1 MGAVA
6 VLAVAGALWSAPAL
20 RGLPASADR
29 FVESWRAV
37 SASEMKMSLADKITY
52 SLILAEGPKVSR
64 REASWRRAHRERI

>member
-1 MGAVA
+1 
-6 VLAVAGALWSAPAL
+6 
-20 RGLPASADR
+20 
-29 FVESWRAV
+29 V